1 MKTAIIIKIISNRY
15 TILTDDQ
22 QSLIAQ
28 GSGKLKFNSLPLVG
42 DHVEYEHREDVVM
55 MTKVLERH
63 NEMKRPSIANVDQAL
78 IVMSAVKPDF
88 STQLVDR
95 FVWLVRNANIEPVLI
110 VTKLDLIDD
119 NSSIYDDLIQ
129 YEKDGMRVIRIAR
142 GKEIIGLEE
151 TIKDKISVLT
161 GQSGVGKSSLL
172 NRLNPD
178 FVLRTQ
184 EISKALGRGK
194 HTTRHVQLFPIVGGW
209 VADTPGFSSLE
220 FSSIELKELD
230 KLVKEFDPYRE
241 KCQFRDC
248 SHVNEPKCAVKD
260 AVSANLILSERYT
273 HYLEVRQL
281 IIDERKSYK

>member
-22 QSLIAQ
+22 QSLIAH

>member
-1 MKTAIIIKIISNRY
+1 MKKAIIIKIISNRY
-15 TILTDDQ
+15 TILTENNEE
-22 QSLIAQ
+22 LIAQ

-42 DHVEYEHREDVVM
+42 DHIEYEHREDVIM
-55 MTKVLERH
+55 MTKVLSRH
-63 NEMKRPSIANVDQAL
+63 NEMSRPSIANVDQAL
-78 IVMSAVKPDF
+78 IVMSAIKPDF

-95 FVWLVRNANIEPVLI
+95 FVWLIRNANIEPVLI
-110 VTKLDLIDD
+110 VTKLDLIED
-119 NSSIYDDLIQ
+119 SSTIYADLNQ

-142 GKEIIGLEE
+142 GKPIIGLEE

-194 HTTRHVQLFPIVGGW
+194 HTTRHVQLYPIAGGW

-220 FSSIELKELD
+220 FASIELKDFD

-241 KCQFRDC
+241 ACQFRDC
-248 SHVNEPKCAVKD
+248 SHVNEPKCAIKD
-260 AVSANLILSERYT
+260 AVKANLINSERYT

-281 IIDERKSYK
+281 IMDEKRSYK

>member
-1 MKTAIIIKIISNRY
+1 MNKAIIIKIISNRY
-15 TILTDDQ
+15 TILTEDHRQ
-22 QSLIAQ
+22 LIAQ

-42 DHVEYEHREDVVM
+42 DHIEYELREDVVM
-55 MTKVLERH
+55 MTKVLARH
-63 NEMKRPSIANVDQAL
+63 NEMRRPSIANVDQAL

-110 VTKLDLIDD
+110 VTKLDLVDES
-119 NSSIYDDLIQ
+119 SSIYQDLKQ
-129 YEKDGMRVIRIAR
+129 YEKDGIRVIRVAR
-142 GKEIIGLEE
+142 GREIIGLED

-178 FVLRTQ
+178 FVLHTQ

-194 HTTRHVQLFPIVGGW
+194 HTTRHVQLYPIAEGW

-220 FSSIELKELD
+220 FGNIELKTFDL
-230 KLVKEFDPYRE
+230 LVKEFDPYRE

-260 AVSANLILSERYT
+260 AVNQNLIHKDRYT

-281 IIDERKSYK
+281 IMDERKTYK

>member
-1 MKTAIIIKIISNRY
+1 MNKAIIIKIISNRY
-15 TILTDDQ
+15 TILTEDHQ
-22 QSLIAQ
+22 ELIAQ
-28 GSGKLKFNSLPLVG
+28 GSGKLKYTSLPLVG
-42 DHVEYEHREDVVM
+42 DHIEYEYREDVVM
-55 MTKVLERH
+55 MTKVLARH
-63 NEMKRPSIANVDQAL
+63 NEMKRPSIANVDYAL

-119 NSSIYDDLIQ
+119 QSSIYQDLDQ
-129 YEKDGMRVIRIAR
+129 YEKDGIKVIRVAR
-142 GKEIIGLEE
+142 GKEIHGLEE

-194 HTTRHVQLFPIVGGW
+194 HTTRHVQLYSIAGGW

-220 FSSIELKELD
+220 FGSIELKDLES
-230 KLVKEFDPYRE
+230 LVKEFDPYRE
-241 KCQFRDC
+241 KCQFRNC

-260 AVSANLILSERYT
+260 AVKSQLINQDRYN

-281 IIDERKSYK
+281 IMDERKTYK

>member
-1 MKTAIIIKIISNRY
+1 MKNAIIIKIISNRY
-15 TILTDDQ
+15 TILTDEHEE
-22 QSLIAQ
+22 LIAQ

-42 DHVEYEHREDVVM
+42 DHIEYELREDVYM
-55 MTKVLERH
+55 MTKVLPRH
-63 NEMKRPSIANVDQAL
+63 NEMSRPSIANVDKAL

-110 VTKLDLIDD
+110 VTKLDLVPDD
-119 NSSIYDDLIQ
+119 SPIYNDLLQ
-129 YEKDGMRVIRIAR
+129 YEKDGMHVIRVAR

-151 TIKDKISVLT
+151 AIKDKISVLT

-172 NRLNPD
+172 NRLNPE

-194 HTTRHVQLFPIVGGW
+194 HTTRHVQLFPIAGGW

-220 FSSIELKELD
+220 FASIELEQLAY
-230 KLVKEFDPYRE
+230 LVKEFDPYRE
-241 KCQFRDC
+241 ACQFRNC

-260 AVSANLILSERYT
+260 AVKANLIHPDRYT

>member
-1 MKTAIIIKIISNRY
+1 MKKAIIIKIISNRY
-15 TILTDDQ
+15 TILT
-22 QSLIAQ
+22 SENEALIAQ

-42 DHVEYEHREDVVM
+42 DHIEYELREDVVM
-55 MTKVLERH
+55 MTKVLPRH

-95 FVWLVRNANIEPVLI
+95 FIWLVRNANIEPVLI
-110 VTKLDLIDD
+110 VTKLDLVEDS
-119 NSSIYDDLIQ
+119 SSIYEDLDQ
-129 YEKDGMRVIRIAR
+129 YEKDGVRVIRIAR
-142 GKEIIGLEE
+142 GKAIVGLEE
-151 TIKDKISVLT
+151 SIKDKISVLT

-194 HTTRHVQLFPIVGGW
+194 HTTRHVQLYPIAGGW

-220 FSSIELKELD
+220 FASIELKHLD
-230 KLVKEFDPYRE
+230 ALVKEFDPFRE

-248 SHVNEPKCAVKD
+248 SHVNEPKCAIKV
-260 AVSANLILSERYT
+260 AVNVGLIHPDRYT

-281 IIDERKSYK
+281 IIDERKDYK

>member
-1 MKTAIIIKIISNRY
+1 M
-15 TILTDDQ
+15 
-22 QSLIAQ
+22 
-28 GSGKLKFNSLPLVG
+28 
-42 DHVEYEHREDVVM
+42 EYELREDVVM
-55 MTKVLERH
+55 MTKVLPRH

-110 VTKLDLIDD
+110 VTKLDLVPDD
-119 NSSIYDDLIQ
+119 SSIYQDLNQ
-129 YEKDGMRVIRIAR
+129 YEKDGIKVIRIAR
-142 GKEIIGLEE
+142 GKEIIGLED

-161 GQSGVGKSSLL
+161 GQSGVGKSTLL
-172 NRLNPD
+172 NRLNPG
-178 FVLRTQ
+178 FVLQTQ

-194 HTTRHVQLFPIVGGW
+194 HTTRHVQLYPIVGGW

-220 FSSIELKELD
+220 FGDIELKTFDL
-230 KLVKEFDPYRE
+230 LVKEFDPFRE

-260 AVSANLILSERYT
+260 AVNQNLINKDRYT

-281 IIDERKSYK
+281 IIDERKTYK

>member
-1 MKTAIIIKIISNRY
+1 MKKAIIIKIISNRY
-15 TILTDDQ
+15 TILTQDNEA
-22 QSLIAQ
+22 LIAQ

-42 DHVEYEHREDVVM
+42 DHIEYELREDVVM
-55 MTKVLERH
+55 MTKVLPRH

-95 FVWLVRNANIEPVLI
+95 FIWLVRNANIEPVLI
-110 VTKLDLIDD
+110 VTKLDLVDD
-119 NSSIYDDLIQ
+119 SSSIYEDLTQ
-129 YEKDGMRVIRIAR
+129 YERDGLRVIRIAR
-142 GKEIIGLEE
+142 GKAIVGLEE
-151 TIKDKISVLT
+151 NIKDKISVLT

-194 HTTRHVQLFPIVGGW
+194 HTTRHVQLYPIAGGW

-220 FSSIELKELD
+220 FASIELKHLD
-230 KLVKEFDPYRE
+230 SLVKEFDPYRE
-241 KCQFRDC
+241 KCSFRDC

-260 AVSANLILSERYT
+260 AVNANLIHPDRYT

>member
-1 MKTAIIIKIISNRY
+1 MKNAIIIKIISNRY
-15 TILTDDQ
+15 TILTEDHQ
-22 QSLIAQ
+22 ELIAQ
-28 GSGKLKFNSLPLVG
+28 GSGKLKFTSLPLVG
-42 DHVEYEHREDVVM
+42 DHIEYELREDVVM
-55 MTKVLERH
+55 MTKVLPRH
-63 NEMKRPSIANVDQAL
+63 NEMKRPSIANVDYSL

-95 FVWLVRNANIEPVLI
+95 FVWLVRNASIEPVLI

-119 NSSIYDDLIQ
+119 SSSIYKDLNQ
-129 YEKDGMRVIRIAR
+129 YEKDGIKVIRVAR
-142 GKEIIGLEE
+142 GKEIKGLEE

-194 HTTRHVQLFPIVGGW
+194 HTTRHVQLYPIAGGW

-220 FSSIELKELD
+220 FGSIELKELD
-230 KLVKEFDPYRE
+230 SLVREFDPYRE

-260 AVSANLILSERYT
+260 AVNQKLIDQDRYN

-281 IIDERKSYK
+281 IMDERKTYK

>member
-1 MKTAIIIKIISNRY
+1 MKKAIIIKIISNRY
-15 TILTDDQ
+15 TILT
-22 QSLIAQ
+22 SENEALIAQ

-42 DHVEYEHREDVVM
+42 DHIEYELREDVVM
-55 MTKVLERH
+55 MTKVLPRH

-95 FVWLVRNANIEPVLI
+95 FIWLVRNANIEPVLI
-110 VTKLDLIDD
+110 VTKLDLVEDS
-119 NSSIYDDLIQ
+119 SSIYEDLDQ
-129 YEKDGMRVIRIAR
+129 YEKDGVRVIRIAR
-142 GKEIIGLEE
+142 GKAIVGLEE
-151 TIKDKISVLT
+151 SIKDKISVLT

-194 HTTRHVQLFPIVGGW
+194 HTTRHVQLYPIAGGW

-220 FSSIELKELD
+220 FASIELKHLD
-230 KLVKEFDPYRE
+230 ALVKEFDPFRE

-248 SHVNEPKCAVKD
+248 SHVNEPKCAIKD
-260 AVSANLILSERYT
+260 AVNAGLIHPDRYT

-281 IIDERKSYK
+281 IIDERKDYK

>member
-1 MKTAIIIKIISNRY
+1 MKKAIIIKIISNRY
-15 TILTDDQ
+15 TILNEENEE
-22 QSLIAQ
+22 LIAQ

-42 DHVEYEHREDVVM
+42 DHIEYELREDVYM
-55 MTKVLERH
+55 MTKVLSRH
-63 NEMKRPSIANVDQAL
+63 NEMSRPSIANVDQAL

-110 VTKLDLIDD
+110 VTKLDLVPDD
-119 NSSIYDDLIQ
+119 SPIYNDLHQ
-129 YEKDGMRVIRIAR
+129 YEKDGMRVIRVAR
-142 GKEIIGLEE
+142 GKEIIGLEDA
-151 TIKDKISVLT
+151 IKDKISVLT

-194 HTTRHVQLFPIVGGW
+194 HTTRHVQLFPIAGGW

-220 FSSIELKELD
+220 FASIELDQLSY
-230 KLVKEFDPYRE
+230 LVKEFDPYRE
-241 KCQFRDC
+241 TCQFRDC

-260 AVSANLILSERYT
+260 AVKANLIHPDRYT